1 MPEELANRFKA
12 IVNRKAELDR
22 AAGLELEAKQ
32 ELERENATKKEAASA
47 RWTVA
52 VEEIEAAI
60 TQTNKELA
68 SSGLKFGFDPGSP
81 PTSPAIAQSCIHLTE
96 VGDQLRR
103 SIVLHVNAYGH
114 VQPAFDLFARS
125 HSPAAIRPKDF
136 ALIDANQNTYMGLMA
151 EFLERVF
158 AALP

>member
-1 MPEELANRFKA
+1 MPDELANRFKA
-12 IVNRKAELDR
+12 IVNRKAEQDR
-22 AAGLELEAKQ
+22 AAGLALEAKQ
-32 ELERENATKKEAASA
+32 ELERENTAKREAASA

-52 VEEIEAAI
+52 VEEIKSAI

-68 SSGLKFGFDPGSP
+68 SSGLKFSFDPGGP
-81 PTSPAIAQSCIHLTE
+81 PTSPAIAQSYIHLAE

-114 VQPAFDLFARS
+114 VQPAFDLFART
-125 HSPAAIRPKDF
+125 HSPAAARPNDF
-136 ALIDANQNTYMGLMA
+136 DLMDANPNTYMRLMA

-158 AALP
+158 PAPP